1 MSDFQKQTVQWFPG
15 HMAKTRRQIK
25 ESLPLVD
32 AVTEL
37 LDARVPLSSRNPELN
52 ELIAS
57 KPHIVLLN
65 KCDMADEAATRR
77 WKAWFGRQGSPALA
91 VDCRSGRGLNDYGD
105 TVRELLRDKI
115 QSNLEKGMAGRALRM
130 MVVGIPNTGKSSFI
144 NRMAGR
150 SRAKVADR
158 PGVTRQNQW
167 FAIGGGIELLDTP
180 GVLWPK
186 FDDPEVGNR
195 LAFIGSVKD
204 EVMDVENKPKIGCVV
219 MAAGNAR
226 RFGENKLAAQLRGRS
241 LILRALEAVPAEK
254 FDKVVVVTQYPEVMR
269 LAGEFHFAAIH
280 NPHPDYGIS
289 HTIELGL
296 TALRDCDGVLFQVS
310 DQPLLRRESVAELVD
325 RWRTRPEKI
334 VALGHGGVRG
344 NPCLFPARFFPELLE
359 LREDHGGNTV
369 IRRHEADLLL
379 LDVPAEELRD
389 VDTAQAL
396 EELKAEEQV

>member
-52 ELIAS
+52 ELIAN

-65 KCDMADEAATRR
+65 KCDMADEAASRR
-77 WKAWFGRQGSPALA
+77 WKAWFDGRGTPALA
-91 VDCRSGRGLNDYGD
+91 VDCRSGRGLNAYGE
-105 TVRELLRDKI
+105 TVRTLLQDKI
-115 QSNLEKGMAGRALRM
+115 QSNIEKGMPGRALRM

-150 SRAKVADR
+150 SRAKVADK

-180 GVLWPK
+180 GMLWPK

-204 EVMDVENKPKIGCVV
+204 EVVDVETLAVRLLAVLGAQYQDRLCDRYKLDE
-219 MAAGNAR
+219 AA
-226 RFGENKLAAQLRGRS
+226 
-241 LILRALEAVPAEK
+241 
-254 FDKVVVVTQYPEVMR
+254 
-269 LAGEFHFAAIH
+269 
-280 NPHPDYGIS
+280 
-289 HTIELGL
+289 
-296 TALRDCDGVLFQVS
+296 
-310 DQPLLRRESVAELVD
+310 VAECG
-325 RWRTRPEKI
+325 PY
-334 VALGHGGVRG
+334 
-344 NPCLFPARFFPELLE
+344 ELLE
-359 LREDHGGNTV
+359 LIGRKRGMLVRGGEIDTE
-369 IRRHEADLLL
+369 RASAML
-379 LDVPAEELRD
+379 LDEYRAGRLGRI
-389 VDTAQAL
+389 TL
-396 EELKAEEQV
+396 EFPPGA

>member
-52 ELIAS
+52 ELIAN

-65 KCDMADEAATRR
+65 KCDMADEAASRR
-77 WKAWFGRQGSPALA
+77 WKAWFDGRGTPALA
-91 VDCRSGRGLNDYGD
+91 VDCRSGRGLNAYGE
-105 TVRELLRDKI
+105 TVRKLLQDKI
-115 QSNLEKGMAGRALRM
+115 QSNIEKGMPGRALRM

-150 SRAKVADR
+150 SRAKVADK

-204 EVMDVENKPKIGCVV
+204 EVVDVETLAVRLLAVLGAQYRDRLCDRYKLDE
-219 MAAGNAR
+219 AA
-226 RFGENKLAAQLRGRS
+226 
-241 LILRALEAVPAEK
+241 
-254 FDKVVVVTQYPEVMR
+254 
-269 LAGEFHFAAIH
+269 
-280 NPHPDYGIS
+280 
-289 HTIELGL
+289 
-296 TALRDCDGVLFQVS
+296 
-310 DQPLLRRESVAELVD
+310 VAECG
-325 RWRTRPEKI
+325 PY
-334 VALGHGGVRG
+334 G
-344 NPCLFPARFFPELLE
+344 LLE
-359 LREDHGGNTV
+359 LIGRKRGMLVRGGEIDTE
-369 IRRHEADLLL
+369 RASAML
-379 LDVPAEELRD
+379 LDEYRAGRLGRI
-389 VDTAQAL
+389 TL
-396 EELKAEEQV
+396 EFPPGA